1 MEIERINSDKSECL
15 LFFCPMCSD
24 TYFWKNY
31 IPEELINNYEIIFV
45 NYPGYGCSPMREF
58 ASMKELANY
67 YRTRILNKNKKP
79 MHIIGYS
86 YGGMLIQYLL
96 ETEYEY
102 LESVIL
108 IACSNRLTLR
118 DKEIIAVLKEILVK
132 DLYLFARTLS
142 LFSHK
147 SSDINKKPLIA
158 LQKFSNLKIVTKG
171 GSPILQQLNHILK
184 QDGASVRKR
193 EEKVLFIYGKEDQ
206 LIDKKT
212 IEEFRE
218 IYPNINIEGLKDE
231 AHIIDLYKI
240 FKYIIKFLKA

>member
-1 MEIERINSDKSECL
+1 MEIERINSDKSESL

-31 IPEELINNYEIIFV
+31 IPEELMNNYEIIFV

-58 ASMKELANY
+58 ASMRELANY
-67 YRTRILNKNKKP
+67 YRTTILNKNKKP

-108 IACSNRLTLR
+108 IACSNWLTLR
-118 DKEIIAVLKEILVK
+118 DKEIVSVLKEIIVN

-147 SSDINKKPLIA
+147 APDINKNPLIA
-158 LQKFSNLKIVTKG
+158 LQKFSNLKIATKDS
-171 GSPILQQLNHILK
+171 SPILQQLNHILK
-184 QDGASVRKR
+184 QDGASVRKK
-193 EEKVLFIYGKEDQ
+193 EEKALFIYGKEDQ

-212 IEEFRE
+212 LNEFRE
-218 IYPNINIEGLKDE
+218 IYSNIDIEELENE
-231 AHIIDLYKI
+231 AHIIDIDKI